1 MDCSFTEMNLV
12 EYKSHVKTISPPLI
26 LDCARSYPHIF
37 LSGSL
42 ECDSIY
48 LTKET
53 EVRYSWITRWTV
65 DVSVLVMWLAVNFC
79 HCLMRYS
86 LVYSFISI
94 YTREKNDSNR
104 DKLESPYSWSQSWF
118 RRDRNRSRCGRPM
131 KECKLGAS
139 ACARW
144 HLRVGSD
151 SR

>member
-48 LTKET
+48 LTKEN
-53 EVRYSWITRWTV
+53 RSP
-65 DVSVLVMWLAVNFC
+65 LFLNHAVNGRCFYFRDVIGGAFC

-104 DKLESPYSWSQSWF
+104 DKLESPYS
-118 RRDRNRSRCGRPM
+118 
-131 KECKLGAS
+131 
-139 ACARW
+139 
-144 HLRVGSD
+144 
-151 SR
+151 